1 MKNSKKSFASRFE
14 DFLTKRGIKFEI
26 VYSVEGVTSFRLFE
40 IISSRD
46 LALSHI
52 KLPYWQIN
60 FYDSVSYAFIV
71 FETY

>member
-1 MKNSKKSFASRFE
+1 MKNSKKTFASRFE
-14 DFLTKRGIKFEI
+14 DFLTERGFKFEI
-26 VYSVEGVTSFRLFE
+26 LYSLEGVTSFRLFE

-52 KLPYWQIN
+52 SLPYWQIYP
-60 FYDSVSYAFIV
+60 YDSVSYAFIV